1 MESVSAKWDWDLV
14 QRLLNEGK
22 TVREIHEMD
31 EFGGRGMNFRYLK
44 NQVSARKMLARR
56 PERAVAVAETKAF
69 KIADVVPERRKK
81 DTSEHHMFVFDQLER
96 MRRAISQ
103 HKVKGSVKELREMV
117 DLLNKYIDAADKA
130 YGLKQEA
137 AQTGRGASMN
147 AMVALHIAPPSK
159 AQVKELE
166 SKIIEMGVDM
176 GEQGS
181 DPPAGAEGS
190 HHAGDPAHDHIVEPA

>member
-69 KIADVVPERRKK
+69 KIADVVPERKKK

-137 AQTGRGASMN
+137 AQNGRGASMN
-147 AMVALHIAPPSK
+147 AMVALHISPPSK
-159 AQVKELE
+159 AQLDSLE
-166 SKIIEMGVDM
+166 SKIIEMGVDT
-176 GEQGS
+176 
-181 DPPAGAEGS
+181 GAEGS
-190 HHAGDPAHDHIVEPA
+190 NQGASAEG

>member
-1 MESVSAKWDWDLV
+1 MESLSAKWDWDLV

-56 PERAVAVAETKAF
+56 PEKAIAVADAKTF
-69 KIADVVPERRKK
+69 HISDVVPERKKK
-81 DTSEHHMFVFDQLER
+81 DTGEHHMFVFDQLER
-96 MRRAISQ
+96 MRRAIAQ

-117 DLLNKYIDAADKA
+117 DLLNKYLDAATKA
-130 YGLKQEA
+130 YGLEKEGA
-137 AQTGRGASMN
+137 SSRGASLN

-159 AQVKELE
+159 AQLDSLE
-166 SKIIEMGVDM
+166 SKIIEMGVDT
-176 GEQGS
+176 S
-181 DPPAGAEGS
+181 AEGS
-190 HHAGDPAHDHIVEPA
+190 DQSASAEG

>member
-1 MESVSAKWDWDLV
+1 MESLSAKWDWDLV

-56 PERAVAVAETKAF
+56 PERAVAVADAKTF
-69 KIADVVPERRKK
+69 HISDVVPERKKK
-81 DTSEHHMFVFDQLER
+81 DTGEHHMFVFDQLER
-96 MRRAISQ
+96 MRRAIAQ

-117 DLLNKYIDAADKA
+117 DLLNKYLDAATKA
-130 YGLKQEA
+130 YGLEKE
-137 AQTGRGASMN
+137 GNSSRGASLN

-159 AQVKELE
+159 AQVQELE

-181 DPPAGAEGS
+181 DLPASAEG
-190 HHAGDPAHDHIVEPA
+190 